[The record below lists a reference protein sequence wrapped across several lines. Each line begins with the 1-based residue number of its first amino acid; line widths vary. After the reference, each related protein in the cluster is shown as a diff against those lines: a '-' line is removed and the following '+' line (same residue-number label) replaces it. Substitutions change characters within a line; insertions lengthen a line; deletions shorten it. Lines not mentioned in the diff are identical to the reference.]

1 MKEMFKVL
9 YDYAKEDPKDFIWV
23 ISHLDQMRDM
33 VDTRLE
39 IKKENGYSKV
49 VYI

>member
-1 MKEMFKVL
+1 MMF
-9 YDYAKEDPKDFIWV
+9 DYLKTQFDFIWV

-33 VDTRLE
+33 VDNQIV
-39 IKKENGYSKV
+39 IKKDNGFSKV